1 MKFSSFL
8 LAILSFLIISIAPKE
23 AIWIFDFG
31 ARIFEHSNVLLL
43 FFFREAFF
51 NFFCRRTTIDA
62 ERIYVFSYYR
72 SSCYDSTISDGYTC
86 HDNTASSNPNI
97 ITNICWP
104 CFVTTSKDC
113 WDSGCFMLV
122 APSQYHYIVG
132 NHSEVSNFH
141 FRTDRGMTT
150 NIRVRTCSKIFAY

>member
-8 LAILSFLIISIAPKE
+8 LAILSFLIISIATKE
-23 AIWIFDFG
+23 AIGILDL
-31 ARIFEHSNVLLL
+31 RPRVFEHGNVLLL

-51 NFFCRRTTIDA
+51 YFLCRRTTIDA

-104 CFVTTSKDC
+104 CFVTTCKDC
-113 WDSGCFMLV
+113 WDSCCLTFIR
-122 APSQYHYIVG
+122 H
-132 NHSEVSNFH
+132 VSLWEIPDH
-141 FRTDRGMTT
+141 LH
-150 NIRVRTCSKIFAY
+150 